1 MPDVESVQRSYRPI
15 RRQPSVDTSY
25 VVYFGGGLHTSV
37 DRSIVHSQI
46 LVFCTMQIA
55 QATVSRPY
63 SSYQKAKATCA
74 AYDITAA
81 KMYAITPVKISD

>member
-1 MPDVESVQRSYRPI
+1 
-15 RRQPSVDTSY
+15 
-25 VVYFGGGLHTSV
+25 
-37 DRSIVHSQI
+37 
-46 LVFCTMQIA
+46 MQIA

-63 SSYQKAKATCA
+63 SSYQKATATCA